1 MFKSLLLTLV
11 VVSSLFAQ
19 TNDITT
25 VTIENPK
32 VDSIASV
39 VEQLKFEMLK
49 DKIFTKAR
57 TKFINSSFNDQINFL
72 ENLISYKDSAFI
84 VKSMESLKEIKDKE
98 IEQLREIIKS
108 SDDYEVKGMC
118 RLHIK
123 KVQDQILK
131 LQNKINKYTHDE
143 FMNIEH
149 QVVEPLKVE

>member
-1 MFKSLLLTLV
+1 MFKSILLIVTFVTLTLSQDKTV
-11 VVSSLFAQ
+11 
-19 TNDITT
+19 

-39 VEQLKFEMLK
+39 VEKLKFEMLK

-57 TKFINSSFNDQINFL
+57 IKFINSSFNDQVAFL
-72 ENLISYKDSAFI
+72 ESLISYKDSAFI

-143 FMNIEH
+143 FMKIEH
-149 QVVEPLKVE
+149 QVVEQLKVE